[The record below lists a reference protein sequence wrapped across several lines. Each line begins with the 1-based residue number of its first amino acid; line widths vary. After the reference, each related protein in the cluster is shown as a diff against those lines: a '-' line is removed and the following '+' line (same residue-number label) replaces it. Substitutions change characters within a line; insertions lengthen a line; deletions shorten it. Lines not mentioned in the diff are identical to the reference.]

1 MRNTF
6 TFKAFLRS
14 PLARLPRLALLS
26 VALLSLLQACASVRE
41 PFKAYA
47 GDILPESELALVSG
61 DVFYRKDW
69 LNSYVDTVRFL
80 RVDGQEIDNSRAY
93 DEIHLA
99 PGDRE
104 LEVYYSWDMGTRI
117 GLAPAMVSYA
127 ETHDLISGVLH
138 LEVRAGEKYTVKMKP
153 VFSGQATDIRALNY
167 VDFWVEDATG
177 RIVSRTEYSDPATNS

>member
-1 MRNTF
+1 MRNLFSCKITS
-6 TFKAFLRS
+6 RS
-14 PLARLPRLALLS
+14 PMARLTRLSLLS
-26 VALLSLLQACASVRE
+26 IVLMSILQACASARE

-47 GDILPESELALVSG
+47 GDVLPQSELALVSG

-80 RVDGQEIDNSRAY
+80 RVDGQTIDHSRAY
-93 DEIHLA
+93 DEVYLA

-127 ETHDLISGVLH
+127 EAHDLISGVLH
-138 LEVRAGEKYTVKMKP
+138 LEVRAGESYIVKMKP
-153 VFSGQATDIRALNY
+153 VFSGPATDISALNY
-167 VDFWVEDATG
+167 VDFWVEDSTG
-177 RIVSRTEYSDPATNS
+177 RVVSRTEFSDSTTNS